1 MSRYRLR
8 DPNVLEHLSEFHRE
22 DPRLW
27 YDQYEK
33 AYRVR
38 QRTAPQKGTRFLL
51 PEREFWRMVFRAGGR
66 CEMTG
71 QPFDRFYRGPTGKH
85 PFIPTIDRMNPVG
98 DYTAENCQLITWM
111 SNVAVCDFGRAAYV
125 EMIRYGIVGLAAE

>member
-1 MSRYRLR
+1 MFRYRVR
-8 DPNVLEHLSEFHRE
+8 DPNVLEHLSQFHCE

-38 QRTAPQKGTRFLL
+38 ERAAPQKGTRFLL
-51 PEREFWRMVFRAGGR
+51 TDTEFWRMVFRAAGR

-71 QPFDRFYRGPTGKH
+71 QPFDRFYRCPTGKH
-85 PFIPTIDRMNPVG
+85 PFIPTIDRIDSVG
-98 DYTAENCQLITWM
+98 DYTAANCQMVTWI
-111 SNVAVCDFGRAAYV
+111 SNVAVSDFGRASYS
-125 EMIRYGIVGLAAE
+125 EMVRYAAE